1 MADSV
6 ISTQQERL
14 QEKTHKPAPTDVPED
29 PMARART
36 PNMLHKDIT
45 GLAGVTQKAVA
56 ADYMAVVRA
65 APVVDGQ
72 QQILRLSTEAAEA
85 AVCNALKMI
94 PLIVL
99 QAAALAIRA

>member
-1 MADSV
+1 M
-6 ISTQQERL
+6 
-14 QEKTHKPAPTDVPED
+14 PAPTDVPED

-45 GLAGVTQKAVA
+45 GLTGVTQKAVVV
-56 ADYMAVVRA
+56 DYMEAVK
-65 APVVDGQ
+65 VVIANMKAQ
-72 QQILRLSTEAAEA
+72 EVLHLFTEAAEA

-99 QAAALAIRA
+99 QAEAPDIRA